1 MGNCVVRP
9 VMFWIAL
16 AASPSSLRAQ
26 SDVAFPPEIYAARR
40 AALAEAVDG
49 APVIVLGEYL
59 IRSGGQG
66 KQDPNFW
73 YLTGVE
79 SPYAILVTTGGE
91 RGSRREVLFLPQRY
105 QFAGAQYPMAEQ
117 RFRGAA
123 WNQPIRRLAPGR
135 DAELATGIAETYP
148 IDEFAERLP
157 DIVGDAPTA
166 YFTSAG
172 GRLYAPPGLGQPLS
186 YQQQLEQ
193 AITGLLSDREWKNA
207 SPFVERL
214 RLIKDQH
221 EVAAL
226 RRAAAIS
233 VEGLIEAMRA
243 IRPGSNDLEVA
254 GLMEYVW
261 KREGS
266 PRSSFGPIVSSGPAA
281 VSLYT
286 LKSENYNSLNRVMQD
301 GELVFIDYGAAEFQ
315 MYTSDICRT
324 FPVSGRFTDEQR
336 EYYEIV
342 LEAQKAALARI
353 EPGVMMIDVIRAA
366 AQVFRDHGLEQF
378 ENIDNMGEDLVWGI
392 LPSPTYWLAQGGA
405 FTDYSGARGTGV
417 RDLGH
422 HIGLEALDS
431 RDYTQPLAAGMV
443 FTVEPK
449 LYIPEKGIAIMIE
462 DMILVT
468 EDGYENLSA
477 GAPREIAEIEL
488 IMGRGRAQ

>member
-1 MGNCVVRP
+1 MSKCVVRP
-9 VMFWIAL
+9 AMFCIAL
-16 AASPSSLRAQ
+16 AALPLRLPAQ
-26 SDVAFPPEIYAARR
+26 SDVAFPPEVYAARR
-40 AALAEAVDG
+40 ARLLEAVDG
-49 APVIVLGEYL
+49 APVIMPGRYM
-59 IRSGGQG
+59 IRSGGQS

-79 SPYAILVTTGGE
+79 SPYAILVISGDEGG
-91 RGSRREVLFLPQRY
+91 GKREVLFLPRRY
-105 QFAGAQYPMAEQ
+105 QFAGAQYPMAEP

-123 WNQPIRRLAPGR
+123 WNQPIRRLGPGR
-135 DAELATGIAETYP
+135 DAELATGIVETYP
-148 IDEFAERLP
+148 VDEFAERLP
-157 DIVGDAPTA
+157 EIVGDARTV
-166 YFTSAG
+166 YFASEG
-172 GRLYAPPGLGQPLS
+172 GRLYAPPGLGEPLS
-186 YQQQLEQ
+186 YRQQLEE
-193 AITGLLSDREWKNA
+193 AVTRLLSDREWKNA
-207 SPFVERL
+207 TPFIEL
-214 RLIKDQH
+214 MRLIKDQY
-221 EVAAL
+221 EIAAL

-233 VEGLIEAMRA
+233 VAGLVVAMRA
-243 IRPGSNDLEVA
+243 IRPGSNDLEIA

-266 PRSSFGPIVSSGPAA
+266 PRSSFGPIVSSGSAA

-286 LKSENYNSLNRVMQD
+286 LKSENYNSPNRVMQD
-301 GELVFIDYGAAEFQ
+301 GELVFIDYGAAEYQ

-366 AQVFRDHGLEQF
+366 AQVFKDHGLEQF
-378 ENIDNMGEDLVWGI
+378 ENIDRMGEDRVWGI
-392 LPSPTYWLAQGGA
+392 LPSPTYWLAQGGTL
-405 FTDYSGARGTGV
+405 TDYSGARGTGV

-431 RDYTQPLAAGMV
+431 RDYAQPLAVGMV

-449 LYIPEKGIAIMIE
+449 LYIPAKGIAIMIE

-468 EDGYENLSA
+468 QDGYENLSA
-477 GAPREIAEIEL
+477 GAPREVGEIEM
-488 IMGRGRAQ
+488 IMGR